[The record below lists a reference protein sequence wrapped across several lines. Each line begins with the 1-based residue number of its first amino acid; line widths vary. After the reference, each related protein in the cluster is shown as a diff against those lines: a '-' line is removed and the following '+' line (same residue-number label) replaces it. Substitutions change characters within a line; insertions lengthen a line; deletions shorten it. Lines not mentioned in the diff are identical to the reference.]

1 MLRITLSLLVGALVW
16 GFASCSIIC
25 PDGTVCSDLNTCCK
39 TYSGYGCCSYP
50 NAVCCS
56 DLAHCC
62 PSGYRCN
69 LAMQTCEKKSEP
81 WVRIPMVKKE
91 VAEEP
96 NVDDRSAAS
105 VQEVQN
111 NQVSVQTKSSVV
123 YCDSYYYCP
132 DGSTCCRH
140 PQGPWICCPLS
151 PRPMMALTKGSSSP
165 SDVGVIRCNSGFYC
179 QAGQSCCKGS
189 SGQWSCCPYPLGTCC
204 GDGQHCCQY
213 GYTCDATSK
222 TCRRLF

>member
-151 PRPMMALTKGSSSP
+151 PAKCCADGFHCCPLGYDCDLSYTRCIRRGLMYPFLKKQPQTSFPASRIPTPEDTSP
-165 SDVGVIRCNSGFYC
+165 S
-179 QAGQSCCKGS
+179 
-189 SGQWSCCPYPLGTCC
+189 
-204 GDGQHCCQY
+204 
-213 GYTCDATSK
+213 
-222 TCRRLF
+222 